1 MGRLRCAGIS
11 FGLAEDIWM
20 VSGAAVWAASVV
32 VLLFVMFH
40 VWMVLAYISCY
51 HFLQHR

>member
-11 FGLAEDIWM
+11 FGLAEDIWKL
-20 VSGAAVWAASVV
+20 SDAAVWAASVV

-40 VWMVLAYISCY
+40 V
-51 HFLQHR
+51 